1 MTEVIDRPVAVRRRP
16 DTAAPGRP
24 GLVLALRCRRD
35 RRVGP
40 HLAPERRDP
49 RRRPAGQPSGA
60 STDDRAGLPPGPGA
74 RAPHRHHP
82 AAARRAARGGGQR
95 RRTPGCPAPDPAGRS
110 RLGTDEPWTPLR
122 RDLTEPVSDP
132 DVRIE
137 VIGPENADVRSAVQ
151 GASFDSS
158 TFTDDRWHAM
168 ATGPAYAE
176 ACCLVAHDEHDTAVA
191 AVTVWSAGPGNPA
204 SSNPPAPTSP
214 PCRRTPRPASSPS
227 WRSATVAG
235 SRSRAERLE
244 LRVGQVDRRRGGVRV
259 EVVDARGARDREYDG
274 RPLQQPRERQL

>member
-1 MTEVIDRPVAVRRRP
+1 M
-16 DTAAPGRP
+16 
-24 GLVLALRCRRD
+24 LR
-35 RRVGP
+35 
-40 HLAPERRDP
+40 L
-49 RRRPAGQPSGA
+49 
-60 STDDRAGLPPGPGA
+60 TI
-74 RAPHRHHP
+74 
-82 AAARRAARGGGQR
+82 
-95 RRTPGCPAPDPAGRS
+95 APDSLRKDLARELLTDITSPPRGVLLAGEANVDAPPDA
-110 RLGTDEPWTPLR
+110 LLQTLLAEAGWGTDEPWTPLR

-132 DVRIE
+132 GVRIE

-151 GASFDSS
+151 RASFDSS

-214 PCRRTPRPASSPS
+214 PWRRTPRPASSPS

-244 LRVGQVDRRRGGVRV
+244 LRVGQLDRRRGGVRV